1 VPVEGDAVHGHAS
14 SHLRPYPSVVQ
25 LMKGDFS
32 CPMNSIDEPDVLL
45 EDAGGFHN
53 QIYLVF

>member
-1 VPVEGDAVHGHAS
+1 MDG
-14 SHLRPYPSVVQ
+14 
-25 LMKGDFS
+25 
-32 CPMNSIDEPDVLL
+32 IDEPDVLL